1 MNVKEFDEDL
11 LEMYECRKSFFVDD
25 MRYIQSHRSK
35 IRWDLGPIFKER
47 VIEGHDE
54 ICGMYVSEAVA
65 VCVATQVEGPN
76 PGLQGIA
83 KIRMQIPNPGR
94 IATAPVRAST
104 RCGFELYNLRQLSRL
119 GCTCTPKLLDTAWSV
134 QDENDPVPG
143 GFCAFFIME
152 KLPGHNL
159 NNFGA
164 LPMAERNQIRLSFA
178 KSIREFY
185 DLRYDHDDPARR
197 NLIWD
202 SEKKKCYIID
212 LEEAYEISDADKP
225 RAFSPELHWRDWG
238 IAGPEP
244 STSYYGLDPMVPHDK
259 KYIENPSDEMLE
271 KMAADAE
278 GKDVIMPSR

>member
-25 MRYIQSHRSK
+25 MTYIQSHRSK

-65 VCVATQVEGPN
+65 ACVATQVEGPN

-119 GCTCTPKLLDTAWSV
+119 GCTCTPKLLDTA
-134 QDENDPVPG
+134 
-143 GFCAFFIME
+143 C
-152 KLPGHNL
+152 
-159 NNFGA
+159 
-164 LPMAERNQIRLSFA
+164 
-178 KSIREFY
+178 EFY

-202 SEKKKCYIID
+202 SEKKKCYMID